1 MIANNTLPRL
11 KRVRPYY
18 VIVVLVLI
26 VICAIWIYPF
36 AWMISASLKT
46 QFEIFSSG
54 LNLIPEQWEWHNYTR
69 AWETAQFNRY
79 MFNTIFITVGTVALV
94 LFRTSLAGYVLGR
107 YEFIGRRFI
116 VALLVGTVFVPVGYT
131 IIPTVQLSNT
141 LGILNTLHGVI
152 LVLGGGGHIIDVLL
166 FAAFFRSLPAEL
178 EEAAILDGAGF
189 IQIFLR
195 VMFPLAKPVIA
206 TVTILTFLS
215 SWNAFFVPLVF
226 TFSRPELRTLSVGM
240 FAFVGQHETD
250 WSGMAAAATISLIPV
265 VTIFFLMQRYFIEG
279 IAGAVKQ

>member
-1 MIANNTLPRL
+1 MLNTTMPRM
-11 KRVRPYY
+11 RRISPHYIV
-18 VIVVLVLI
+18 VVLVLI
-26 VICAIWIYPF
+26 IICVIWVYPF

-54 LNLIPEQWEWHNYTR
+54 LNLIPEQWEWHNYIR
-69 AWETAQFNRY
+69 AWDTAQFSRY
-79 MFNTIFITVGTVALV
+79 MLNTIVITLGTVALV
-94 LFRTSLAGYVLGR
+94 LFRTSLAGYAIGR
-107 YEFIGRRFI
+107 FSFIGRRLV
-116 VALLVGTVFVPVGYT
+116 VALLVGTIFVPVGYT
-131 IIPTVQLSNT
+131 IIPTVQLSDT

-152 LVLGGGGHIIDVLL
+152 LVLGGGGHIIDILL
-166 FAAFFRSLPAEL
+166 FAAFFRSLPDEL

-195 VMFPLAKPVIA
+195 VMLPLSTPVIA

-240 FAFVGQHETD
+240 FAFVGKLETD
-250 WSGMAAAATISLIPV
+250 WSGMAAAATISLLPV
-265 VTIFFLMQRYFIEG
+265 VTVFFLMQRYFIEG

>member
-1 MIANNTLPRL
+1 MNAALTRL
-11 KRVRPYY
+11 RRMPPHYWAI
-18 VIVVLVLI
+18 IVVLT

-36 AWMISASLKT
+36 AWMVSASLKT

-54 LNLIPEQWEWHNYTR
+54 LNLIPGTWEWHNYAR
-69 AWETAQFNRY
+69 AWDTAGFNRY
-79 MFNTIFITVGTVALV
+79 MLNTIVITVGTVALV
-94 LFRTSLAGYVLGR
+94 LLRTSLAGYALGR
-107 YEFIGRRFI
+107 HDFIGRRFI

-131 IIPTVQLSNT
+131 IIPTVQLANT

-152 LVLGGGGHIIDVLL
+152 LVLGGGGHIIDILL
-166 FAAFFRSLPAEL
+166 FAAFFRSLPVEL
-178 EEAAILDGAGF
+178 EEAAILDGASF
-189 IQIFLR
+189 IQIFVR
-195 VMFPLAKPVIA
+195 VMLPLARPVIA

>member
-1 MIANNTLPRL
+1 MLNSAVLRLTRMPR
-11 KRVRPYY
+11 YY
-18 VIVVLVLI
+18 IILVVVLV
-26 VICAIWIYPF
+26 VICAIWVYPF

-46 QFEIFSSG
+46 QMEVFSSG
-54 LNLIPEQWEWHNYTR
+54 LNLIPANWEWHNYSR
-69 AWETAQFNRY
+69 AWDTAQFSRY
-79 MFNTIFITVGTVALV
+79 MMNTIIITLGTVALV
-94 LFRTSLAGYVLGR
+94 VFRTSLAGYALGR
-107 YEFIGRRFI
+107 HDFIGRRLI
-116 VALLVGTVFVPVGYT
+116 VAILVGTIFVPVGYT

-152 LVLGGGGHIIDVLL
+152 LVLGGGGHIIDILL
-166 FAAFFRSLPAEL
+166 FAAFFRSLPDEL

-195 VMFPLAKPVIA
+195 VMLPLSGPVIA

-226 TFSRPELRTLSVGM
+226 TFSRPDLRTLSVGM

-250 WSGMAAAATISLIPV
+250 WTGMAAAATISLLPV
-265 VTIFFLMQRYFIEG
+265 VVVFFLAQRYFIEG